1 MKLKQCL
8 NRHFY
13 DEDVFETCPF
23 CDSKTPLE
31 IDAKQVVGIVKCVFG
46 NSKGKQYML
55 HKGVNRV
62 GSSYQMDVRIE
73 NDLQVTYDN
82 HCSII
87 YDETKKRFSIL
98 PSAGTVT
105 YFNNEL
111 LKRKRILKKEDVF
124 RIGRSDYKVLVLPED

>member
-31 IDAKQVVGIVKCVFG
+31 IDAQQVVGIVKCVFG

-55 HKGVNRV
+55 HKGVTLL
-62 GSSYQMDVRIE
+62 IE
-73 NDLQVTYDN
+73 NSPGVL
-82 HCSII
+82 SISKEAVELE
-87 YDETKKRFSIL
+87 YSKRAFWI
-98 PSAGTVT
+98 
-105 YFNNEL
+105 FN
-111 LKRKRILKKEDVF
+111 
-124 RIGRSDYKVLVLPED
+124 

>member
-1 MKLKQCL
+1 
-8 NRHFY
+8 
-13 DEDVFETCPF
+13 
-23 CDSKTPLE
+23 
-31 IDAKQVVGIVKCVFG
+31 
-46 NSKGKQYML
+46 ML

-87 YDETKKRFSIL
+87 YDETKRRFSIL